1 MHKNT
6 KVVLFGAIV
15 LAALFF
21 SSTLLVK
28 AEDATT
34 TTSTA
39 STIQLAKPAIL
50 PDSPLYF
57 FKRLGEGFVNLFTF
71 GKVNQAKRALDLS
84 QVRLAEGQ
92 ALLEKNKT
100 NLAQKSNEEYQT
112 MLSEASQFAQKAQ
125 EAGKNIDGVLIQIS
139 QKTLKNQQ
147 VLLGILEKAPE
158 EAKFGLQNAI
168 QASSRERQQA
178 LEKLPEQKRQ
188 EVEAQDFDIN
198 EEVQNK
204 IDDLKLEGFD
214 ISENLDVNDELDKME
229 NEINQ
234 LGQNEKD
241 CNETSGCDRPLV
253 KEISISKLI
262 PGKGIVGSTVTILG
276 QGFTK
281 EKNTIRFSSGVIL
294 NAQPPTGQQ
303 GLLTFQV
310 PSSLTPACFF
320 NKLPCL
326 MMTRRVVP
334 GKYEVSVVNGDNKQ
348 SNALIFTVIEKEIEC
363 KSASDCGKPLVCSN
377 GKEYPAWFCGE
388 GKCSRIEYF
397 RDPCSPLPSSA
408 NTTNKENE

>member
-6 KVVLFGAIV
+6 KAVLFGAIV

-21 SSTLLVK
+21 SSIILVK

-39 STIQLAKPAIL
+39 STIQLVRPTIL
-50 PDSPLYF
+50 PGSPLYF

-92 ALLEKNKT
+92 ALLEKNKAG
-100 NLAQKSNEEYQT
+100 LAQKSNEEYQT

-125 EAGKNIDGVLIQIS
+125 EAGKNVDDVLIQIS

-147 VLLGILEKAPE
+147 VLLGVLEKAPE
-158 EAKFGLQNAI
+158 EAKPGLQNALK
-168 QASSRERQQA
+168 ASDRERQQA
-178 LEKLPEQKRQ
+178 LQKLPEQKRQ
-188 EVEAQDFDIN
+188 EVEAQDFDTN

-214 ISENLDVNDELDKME
+214 ISEDLDVDNELEQIE
-229 NEINQ
+229 NELNQ

-241 CNETSGCDRPLV
+241 CNETSDCDKPLV
-253 KEISISKLI
+253 KDFSISKLI
-262 PGKGIVGSTVTILG
+262 PEKGVVGSTVTILG
-276 QGFTK
+276 QGFT
-281 EKNTIRFSSGVIL
+281 EENNTIRFSSGVIL
-294 NAQPPTGQQ
+294 NAQPPTGQ

-326 MMTRRVVP
+326 MMTRLVVP

-348 SNALIFTVIEKEIEC
+348 SNALIFNVIEKSLNVKVSLIVVI
-363 KSASDCGKPLVCSN
+363 L
-377 GKEYPAWFCGE
+377 
-388 GKCSRIEYF
+388 
-397 RDPCSPLPSSA
+397 
-408 NTTNKENE
+408 

>member
-6 KVVLFGAIV
+6 KIVLFGAVI
-15 LAALFF
+15 LAVLFF
-21 SSTLLVK
+21 SSVTLVK
-28 AEDATT
+28 AEDTAT

-39 STIQLAKPAIL
+39 STIQLARPAIL
-50 PDSPLYF
+50 PGSPLYF

-71 GKVNQAKRALDLS
+71 GGVNQAKRALDLS

-92 ALLEKNKT
+92 ALLERNKV

-125 EAGKNIDGVLIQIS
+125 EAGKNVDDVLVQIS

-147 VLLGILEKAPE
+147 VLLSVIEKAPE
-158 EAKFGLQNAI
+158 EARSGLQNAI
-168 QASSRERQQA
+168 QASSREHRQA
-178 LEKLPEQKRQ
+178 LQRLPEQKRQ
-188 EVEAQDFDIN
+188 EVEAQDFDMN

-214 ISENLDVNDELDKME
+214 ISEDLDADNELKQIE

-234 LGQNEKD
+234 LGQPEKD
-241 CNETSGCDRPLV
+241 CDGDLDCDEPVV

-262 PGKGIVGSTVTILG
+262 PEQGIVGSTVTILG
-276 QGFTK
+276 QGFT
-281 EKNTIRFSSGVIL
+281 EINNTIKFSSGVIL
-294 NAQPPTGQQ
+294 DAQFQKEQ
-303 GLLTFQV
+303 GLLTFKV
-310 PSSLTPACFF
+310 PSALTPACFF

-334 GKYEVSVVNGDNKQ
+334 GKHEVSVLNGHNKQ
-348 SNALIFTVIEKEIEC
+348 SNTLVFNVIEKEIEC
-363 KSASDCGKPLVCSN
+363 KSASDCGKPLFCKN
-377 GKEYPAWFCGE
+377 EKEYPAWSCND
-388 GKCSRIEYF
+388 GKCNQINYF
-397 RDPCSPLPSSA
+397 RDPCDPAPSPVS
-408 NTTNKENE
+408 TTSKEIN